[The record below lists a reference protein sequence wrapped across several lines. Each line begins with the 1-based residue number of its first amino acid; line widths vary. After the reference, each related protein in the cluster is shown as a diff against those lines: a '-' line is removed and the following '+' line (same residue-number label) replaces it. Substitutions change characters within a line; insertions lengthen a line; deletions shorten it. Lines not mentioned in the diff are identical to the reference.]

1 MFNTTQVAGFPDA
14 KRSSAHNRMASTG
27 ANWGAIQN
35 FKRIDGVNDEV
46 KAGFRKWTG
55 MPQLERPKPVK
66 ADRLPNANDHQQYIK
81 SHRRPQV
88 DSELAVSEYRI
99 NSAGY
104 VESQMQ
110 KQRARQIPESA
121 WNKVRLAELKAV
133 ERLKYPN

>member
-1 MFNTTQVAGFPDA
+1 MSRRQNSRTSKVFNTTQVAGFPDA

-99 NSAGY
+99 NSA
-104 VESQMQ
+104 
-110 KQRARQIPESA
+110 
-121 WNKVRLAELKAV
+121 
-133 ERLKYPN
+133 